1 MWTIVLSAA
10 SPPLRAVRSQ
20 ALLSRNPARFSQSR
34 SARLLARDLPSPRII
49 AGDIR
54 MKHLLRTFVHDVSG
68 ATAIEYALL
77 CAMLALAIITG
88 LSGIGLKLSGYF
100 AEVSS
105 AFK

>member
-1 MWTIVLSAA
+1 
-10 SPPLRAVRSQ
+10 
-20 ALLSRNPARFSQSR
+20 
-34 SARLLARDLPSPRII
+34 
-49 AGDIR
+49 

-88 LSGIGLKLSGYF
+88 LSSIGLKLSGYF
-100 AEVSS
+100 SEVSR